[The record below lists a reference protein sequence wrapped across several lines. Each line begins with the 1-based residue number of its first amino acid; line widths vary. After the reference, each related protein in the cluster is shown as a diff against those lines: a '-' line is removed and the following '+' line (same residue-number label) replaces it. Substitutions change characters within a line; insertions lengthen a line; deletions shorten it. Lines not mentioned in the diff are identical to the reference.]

1 VPADYRPRTV
11 PDLGNLPALDVA
23 LGLAFLY
30 FLLST
35 VCSAI
40 NEGIASVLGWRAKT
54 LEDAIG
60 NFLADAHVKPDQ
72 DKPHVELATAIFDHW
87 RIRALVRDPDSS
99 TRRRSRPSYLPPR
112 AFSLA
117 VAETLA
123 AGPAEHETDETRD
136 KSPWEL
142 ADAQILAR
150 LSHAVSKLPDGQAKA
165 ALSKAVVNADGTL
178 EGFRRQLETGFD
190 DAMERASGWY
200 KRKVQLVIALLAA
213 ALTFGVNVDSVQVAS
228 RLWSDKPVRTAVAQR
243 AAAEKDSQSA
253 ADAVASVDELKLPL
267 GWGAGNAPSDV
278 GRVLR
283 RLPGWLI
290 TIAALSLGAPFW
302 FDLLS
307 RVARLRGSGVPKQPR
322 SLSDTPGATS
332 S

>member
-1 VPADYRPRTV
+1 VRADYGPRTV

-54 LEDAIG
+54 LEDAIA
-60 NFLADAHVKPDQ
+60 NLLADAQVKPDP
-72 DKPHVELATAIFDHW
+72 DKPQVALGTAIFDHW
-87 RIRALVRDPDSS
+87 RIRGLVRDPSS
-99 TRRRSRPSYLPPR
+99 SKRRRSRPSYMPPR

-123 AGPAEHETDETRD
+123 TGPAEHETDQTRE
-136 KSPWEL
+136 KTPWEL
-142 ADAQILAR
+142 TDAEILAR
-150 LSHAVSKLPDGQAKA
+150 LRQAVGKLPDGQAKA

-200 KRKVQLVIALLAA
+200 KRKVQLVVAVLAA
-213 ALTFGVNVDSVQVAS
+213 VVTFGVNVDSVQVAS
-228 RLWSDKPVRTAVAQR
+228 RLWSDKPVRTAVAQK
-243 AAAEKDSQSA
+243 ASA
-253 ADAVASVDELKLPL
+253 AKDTESAAKAVASVDELKLPL
-267 GWGAGNAPSDV
+267 GWGAGNAPSDF
-278 GRVLR
+278 GAVLR
-283 RLPGWLI
+283 RIPGWLI

-332 S
+332 T